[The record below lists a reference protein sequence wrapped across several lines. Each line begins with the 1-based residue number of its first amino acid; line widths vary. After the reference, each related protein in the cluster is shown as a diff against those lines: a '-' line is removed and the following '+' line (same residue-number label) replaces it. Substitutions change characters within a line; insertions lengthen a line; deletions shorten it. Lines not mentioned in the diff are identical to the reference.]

1 MTTLALVLGAIALV
15 GSVVAFVAVRALFH
29 LLTDVRDH
37 MKVLHVSVYG
47 LETKLSSRVDGAREA
62 SEAALVRVGDLV
74 TAMNALNANAEVETA
89 READVREALG
99 GRNWGSGAVCCWAWR
114 CIRFRPSPFSGR
126 ARRGICSPRWGRPG
140 R

>member
-47 LETKLSSRVDGAREA
+47 LETKLSPVVDGAREA

-99 GRNWGSGAVCCWAWR
+99 GRVRSA
-114 CIRFRPSPFSGR
+114 R
-126 ARRGICSPRWGRPG
+126 ALFALAEAESAAALNRKVANG
-140 R
+140 

>member
-62 SEAALVRVGDLV
+62 AEAALVRVGDLV

-99 GRNWGSGAVCCWAWR
+99 GRVRSA
-114 CIRFRPSPFSGR
+114 R
-126 ARRGICSPRWGRPG
+126 ALFALAEAESAAALNRKVANG
-140 R
+140 

>member
-1 MTTLALVLGAIALV
+1 MTTLALVLGAIALA

-99 GRNWGSGAVCCWAWR
+99 GRVRSA
-114 CIRFRPSPFSGR
+114 R
-126 ARRGICSPRWGRPG
+126 ALFALAEAESAAALNRKMANG
-140 R
+140 

>member
-1 MTTLALVLGAIALV
+1 MTTLALVLGAIALA

-47 LETKLSSRVDGAREA
+47 LETKLSSKVDGAREA

-99 GRNWGSGAVCCWAWR
+99 GRVRSA
-114 CIRFRPSPFSGR
+114 R
-126 ARRGICSPRWGRPG
+126 ALFALAEAESAAALNRKVANG
-140 R
+140 

>member
-29 LLTDVRDH
+29 LLADVRDH
-37 MKVLHVSVYG
+37 MKVLHVSVCG
-47 LETKLSSRVDGAREA
+47 LETKLSSMVDGAREA

-99 GRNWGSGAVCCWAWR
+99 GRVKSARALFAMAEAESVAALDR
-114 CIRFRPSPFSGR
+114 MVGR
-126 ARRGICSPRWGRPG
+126 G
-140 R
+140 

>member
-1 MTTLALVLGAIALV
+1 MTTLALVLGTIALA

-99 GRNWGSGAVCCWAWR
+99 GRVRSA
-114 CIRFRPSPFSGR
+114 R
-126 ARRGICSPRWGRPG
+126 ALFALAEAESAAALNRKVANG
-140 R
+140 

>member
-29 LLTDVRDH
+29 LLADVRDH
-37 MKVLHVSVYG
+37 LRVLHVSING
-47 LETKLSSRVDGAREA
+47 LEAKVASEATAAREA

-99 GRNWGSGAVCCWAWR
+99 GRVRSA
-114 CIRFRPSPFSGR
+114 R
-126 ARRGICSPRWGRPG
+126 ALFALAEAESAAALNRKVANG
-140 R
+140 